1 MESVILNKIS
11 SLLPLGRKKLAVLI
25 DPDFGNNNQLK
36 KLILLCNKKKVDF
49 ILVGGSILSN
59 GNIKNTI
66 LFIKKHTDIPVVIF
80 PGSPVQICSSADA
93 LLLLSLVSGRNAD
106 LLIGKHVEASF
117 ELQKSE
123 IELIPTAY
131 MLVDGGRQTTASYI
145 SFTNTLPAD
154 KPMLAAATGL
164 AAQQLG
170 MKLIYLDSGSGALN
184 PVSVEII
191 KAVKKHT
198 NIPLIVGGGINTKEK
213 INNAYNAGAD
223 VVVIG
228 SVLEKNPDLL
238 NELI

>member
-11 SLLPLGRKKLAVLI
+11 SLSPLGRKMLAVLI
-25 DPDFGNNNQLK
+25 DPDFGNNNHLK
-36 KLILLCNKKKVDF
+36 KLILLCNKKKIDF
-49 ILVGGSILSN
+49 ILVGGSILSI

-66 LFIKKHTDIPVVIF
+66 LFIKKHSDIPVVIF
-80 PGSPVQICSSADA
+80 PGSPGQICSSADA

-117 ELQKSE
+117 ELQKSG

-154 KPMLAAATGL
+154 KPMLAAATAL

-191 KAVKKHT
+191 NAVKKHT
-198 NIPLIVGGGINTKEK
+198 VIPLIVGGGINTKEK